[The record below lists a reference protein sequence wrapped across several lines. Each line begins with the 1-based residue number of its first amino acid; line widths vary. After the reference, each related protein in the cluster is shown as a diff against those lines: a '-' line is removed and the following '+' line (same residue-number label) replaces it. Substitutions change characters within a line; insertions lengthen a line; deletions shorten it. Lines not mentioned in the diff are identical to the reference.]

1 MKKTPKNLIC
11 FSHLRWNFVYQR
23 PQHIITKLSE
33 SFNTFFIEEP
43 IFDAEDQA
51 YFSSSQINSSLSV
64 LVPHLLPGL
73 TAEEQI
79 LQQELLLKNIIKT
92 DRVKEFIFWYYT
104 PMALEFTGAFSPALI
119 VYDCMDELS
128 AFKFAPEKLKALE
141 FKLMEKA
148 DLVFTGG
155 HTLYQE
161 KKKYHSNIHPF
172 PSSID
177 KNHFGKARNAAGSPQ
192 DQQDIEGVKLG
203 FFGVIDERF
212 DIDLIKKMAEIRPEW
227 QFILIG
233 PVVKIEP
240 KSLPN
245 ANNIHYLGKRLYD
258 ELPAYLSGW
267 DIALIPFL
275 LNESTKYISPTKT
288 PEYLA
293 AGIPVI
299 STPIR
304 DVVSPYGMRKLVDIG
319 STAQEFVALAES
331 ELAMTEKGRWLAHV
345 DDFLKDMSWDNT
357 ARDMFDLMEQQLEKI
372 EKSYTI
378 NELSNV

>member
-23 PQHIITKLSE
+23 PQQIITKLSE
-33 SFNTFFIEEP
+33 SFDTFFIEEP